1 MGSWKNEIRYS
12 GISDF
17 LNDSEH
23 TGITKVGERMVAGQK
38 AYILSM
44 PGEIGYEAIMFEGS
58 GGFYRMSFP
67 EVSKKTDDKVKS
79 GILESF
85 KFE

>member
-1 MGSWKNEIRYS
+1 
-12 GISDF
+12 
-17 LNDSEH
+17 
-23 TGITKVGERMVAGQK
+23 
-38 AYILSM
+38 M

-67 EVSKKTDDKVKS
+67 EVSKKTDDKIKS